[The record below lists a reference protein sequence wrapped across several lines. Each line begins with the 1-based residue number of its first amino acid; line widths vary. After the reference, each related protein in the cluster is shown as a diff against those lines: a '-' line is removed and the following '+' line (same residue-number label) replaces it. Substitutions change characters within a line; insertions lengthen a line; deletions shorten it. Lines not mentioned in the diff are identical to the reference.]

1 MMSVE
6 PIYISALLI
15 GLLGGTHCVGMCG
28 GIVTALTIGLSN
40 QKRNDGGSFFIY
52 QLSYNI
58 GRILTYTITGA
69 LVASIG
75 AVSEHYGFGMQVRK
89 ILTLMAASV
98 MIFLGLYLTGW
109 WKTAIIKIEN
119 IGSILWRRIEPLAKN
134 FIPIRSISH
143 ALIAGILWGWL
154 PCGLVYSALF
164 LAMSANSISQGA
176 LIMWSFGIGTL
187 PVLLG
192 LGYVSTNFI
201 AHLQKQW
208 VRTTAGT
215 IIFCFGIF
223 QFKIFIFS

>member
-1 MMSVE
+1 MSVE

-15 GLLGGTHCVGMCG
+15 GLLGGTHCIGMCG

-40 QKRNDGGSFFIY
+40 QKRNDGRRFFTY
-52 QLSYNI
+52 QLLYNI

-89 ILTLMAASV
+89 ILTLTAASV
-98 MIFLGLYLTGW
+98 MIFLGFYLTGW
-109 WKTAIIKIEN
+109 WKTAILKIEN
-119 IGSILWRRIEPLAKN
+119 IGSVLWRRIEPLAKK

-143 ALIAGILWGWL
+143 ALIAGNLWGWL

-223 QFKIFIFS
+223 QFKIIVFS

>member
-40 QKRNDGGSFFIY
+40 QKRNDGRRFFIY

-89 ILTLMAASV
+89 ILTLTAASV

-119 IGSILWRRIEPLAKN
+119 IGLVLWRRIEPLAKK

-143 ALIAGILWGWL
+143 ALIAGILLGMVTVWT
-154 PCGLVYSALF
+154 GLFSA
-164 LAMSANSISQGA
+164 
-176 LIMWSFGIGTL
+176 
-187 PVLLG
+187 
-192 LGYVSTNFI
+192 
-201 AHLQKQW
+201 
-208 VRTTAGT
+208 
-215 IIFCFGIF
+215 
-223 QFKIFIFS
+223 IFSNVCK

>member
-1 MMSVE
+1 LKISVKF
-6 PIYISALLI
+6 
-15 GLLGGTHCVGMCG
+15 CG
-28 GIVTALTIGLSN
+28 AELSLW
-40 QKRNDGGSFFIY
+40 QK
-52 QLSYNI
+52 
-58 GRILTYTITGA
+58 
-69 LVASIG
+69 
-75 AVSEHYGFGMQVRK
+75 K
-89 ILTLMAASV
+89 I
-98 MIFLGLYLTGW
+98 
-109 WKTAIIKIEN
+109 
-119 IGSILWRRIEPLAKN
+119 
-134 FIPIRSISH
+134 IPIRSIIH

-154 PCGLVYSALF
+154 PCGRVYSALF

>member
-40 QKRNDGGSFFIY
+40 QKRDDGVRFFSY

-75 AVSEHYGFGMQVRK
+75 AVSEQYGFGMQVRK
-89 ILTLMAASV
+89 ILTLTAESV
-98 MIFLGLYLTGW
+98 MIFLGVYLTGW
-109 WKTAIIKIEN
+109 WKTAILKIEN
-119 IGSILWRRIEPLAKN
+119 IGLVLWHRIEPLAKK

-208 VRTTAGT
+208 VRTTAGS

>member
-1 MMSVE
+1 MSVE
-6 PIYISALLI
+6 PIYISAILI

-40 QKRNDGGSFFIY
+40 QKRNDGRRFFIF

-89 ILTLMAASV
+89 ILTLTAASV

-109 WKTAIIKIEN
+109 WKTAILKIEN
-119 IGSILWRRIEPLAKN
+119 IGSVLWRMIEPLAKK

-164 LAMSANSISQGA
+164 LAMSANSILQGA
-176 LIMWSFGIGTL
+176 LIMWSFGVGTL

>member
-40 QKRNDGGSFFIY
+40 QKRNDGRRFFIF

-89 ILTLMAASV
+89 ILTLTAASV

-109 WKTAIIKIEN
+109 WKTAILKIEN
-119 IGSILWRRIEPLAKN
+119 IGSVLWRMIEPLAKK

-164 LAMSANSISQGA
+164 LAMSANSILQGA
-176 LIMWSFGIGTL
+176 LIMWSFGVGTL